1 MKLKLMVSSISSCS
15 GCISTLL
22 TLDIFPQ
29 FFERTEIEYFPFISD
44 NLELNDCDI
53 ALIEGSVIE
62 QQQIKYLKEIRKCAK
77 KLYAL
82 GTCAA
87 FGGIVNLSNK
97 KNSRPISDFVEIDGM
112 IPGCPPP
119 PVLLGNSMIR
129 LIENKKIILEEKNL
143 CSTCPL
149 RSTLKISD
157 FPEIESLMPKNS
169 DIDFPEGNLPC
180 FLTKGILC
188 MGPITRSGCESSCI
202 NQGVPC
208 EGCMGP
214 VSKQFTSNL
223 VNFLSLFKVKQNL
236 KNYKGIFYRF
246 SKPRIKR

>member
-1 MKLKLMVSSISSCS
+1 MKLKLMISSISSCS

-29 FFERTEIEYFPFISD
+29 FFERTEIEYFPFIAD
-44 NLELNDCDI
+44 NLEINDCDI
-53 ALIEGSVIE
+53 ALIEGSVTE
-62 QQQIKYLKEIRKCAK
+62 EAHIKYVKEVRKHTK

-82 GTCAA
+82 GTCSA
-87 FGGIVNLSNK
+87 FGGILSLSNK
-97 KNSRPISDFVEIDGM
+97 KDSRPISDFVEIDGM

-119 PVLLGNSMIR
+119 PILLGNSMIH
-129 LIENKKIILEEKNL
+129 LIENKKIVLEEKNL

-149 RSTLKISD
+149 RSTLKITKLTKLD
-157 FPEIESLMPKNS
+157 SLMPKN
-169 DIDFPEGNLPC
+169 DQIDFPEGALTC
-180 FLTKGILC
+180 FLNKGILC
-188 MGPITRSGCESSCI
+188 MGPITRTGCEHICI

-223 VNFLSLFKVKQNL
+223 VNFLSILTVNEKL
-236 KNYKGIFYRF
+236 KSYEGIFYRF
-246 SKPRIKR
+246 SKPRVKR